1 MEWVLRSEI
10 NLEPAIAK
18 HVHDDEPWSFKAYER
33 AKLLLKSKVSTKTID
48 HNDDALMEDDF
59 DWDSDNENVLDAT
72 NWPREYGPN
81 AHFFECFGFHPY
93 KEIILFYD
101 GYSKVIAYHLNS
113 SKVRYLGTVNRL
125 SDIRVSFAYSSCW
138 MRNLPES

>member
-1 MEWVLRSEI
+1 MEWVLRNEI

-18 HVHDDEPWSFKAYER
+18 HVHEEPWSFKAYEQ

-59 DWDSDNENVLDAT
+59 DWDSDNENVLDAA

-81 AHFFECFGFHPY
+81 AHFFLSVLGF
-93 KEIILFYD
+93 ILAKKLSYFMM
-101 GYSKVIAYHLNS
+101 
-113 SKVRYLGTVNRL
+113 GTVK
-125 SDIRVSFAYSSCW
+125 
-138 MRNLPES
+138 